1 METTRRIV
9 TVSELSWSR
18 RVDDDLS
25 LLVPGDPWFR
35 TGSGTYLE
43 GEDAADVFM
52 SGPILASTAAVPDT
66 DALA

>member
-1 METTRRIV
+1 MATTRRIV

-25 LLVPGDPWFR
+25 LLVPGDPSSER
-35 TGSGTYLE
+35 DRAPISR
-43 GEDAADVFM
+43 GEDTADVFM
-52 SGPILASTAAVPDT
+52 SGPILASTAAAPDT

>member
-1 METTRRIV
+1 MTTFRSSSPV
-9 TVSELSWSR
+9 TPSS
-18 RVDDDLS
+18 
-25 LLVPGDPWFR
+25 R